1 MYNDSGLYRNNQ
13 YAKANIINLQTT
25 YEEIKILW
33 DEELKYRPGFN
44 TIDDVVNIPVIFAK
58 VSGVKDGLVD
68 KYWLDVKQLI
78 TQDTIVITKA
88 PYIQPMADNPMKPY
102 VSEFYKNGKLQK
114 NKIKMYIGFI
124 LVRLR

>member
-1 MYNDSGLYRNNQ
+1 MYNNSGLYRNNQ

-78 TQDTIVITKA
+78 TQDTEAVC
-88 PYIQPMADNPMKPY
+88 
-102 VSEFYKNGKLQK
+102 F
-114 NKIKMYIGFI
+114 
-124 LVRLR
+124 